1 MTTTRLCLLV
11 GLVLGIVAGFGGF
24 VPLLVTIVFGAIG
37 LVVGLVLEGKID
49 LSSLTGRSSSR

>member
-24 VPLLVTIVFGAIG
+24 VPLLVAIVFGGI
-37 LVVGLVLEGKID
+37 GLVLEGKID
-49 LSSLTGRSSSR
+49 LGSITGRSSSR